1 MHSCQSATPPH
12 IGTGPTQ
19 PLPEQAFVS
28 VGTWL
33 GFVGLF
39 VQVVGRVLASIP
51 PIGITDPHLETH
63 PWDVH
68 VHALESS
75 H

>member
-1 MHSCQSATPPH
+1 V
-12 IGTGPTQ
+12 
-19 PLPEQAFVS
+19 LPSIHFGDPRDAVHAFVS

-39 VQVVGRVLASIP
+39 VQVVGRALASIP

-68 VHALESS
+68 VHAIEPQGD